1 MEGKT
6 FIGIDPGSKGFCTV
20 IYPDN
25 SKEFISI
32 SDNDELGLARE
43 LRRVKDR
50 SNGNIVACME
60 EIHAIFGS
68 SAKATFSF
76 GQIFGILKGILV
88 ALETPYHLVPPKTW
102 QKEIWINSD
111 MVVSYKTMMRKGKE
125 IKVKDINTKATS
137 FNASRRLF
145 PDVDLR
151 RSVRCK
157 NLDDNKSDSLLIA
170 EYARRK
176 NL

>member
-1 MEGKT
+1 MNKT
-6 FIGIDPGSKGFCTV
+6 YVGIDPGSKGFISV

-25 SKEFISI
+25 SKDFVSI
-32 SDNDELGLARE
+32 ADNNELSLSRE
-43 LRRVKDR
+43 LRKIKER
-50 SNGNIVACME
+50 SNNNVVACME

-76 GQIFGILKGILV
+76 GQIFGILKGILIT
-88 ALETPYHLVPPKTW
+88 LEMPYHLVQPKEW

-111 MVVSYKTMMRKGKE
+111 MVVSFETTKRNGKE
-125 IKVKDINTKATS
+125 IKHKKVNTKLTS

-145 PDVDLR
+145 PNIDFRKSD
-151 RSVRCK
+151 RCK

-170 EYARRK
+170 EYARRMS
-176 NL
+176 L

>member
-1 MEGKT
+1 MNKT
-6 FIGIDPGSKGFCTV
+6 YIGIDPGSKGFISV

-25 SKEFISI
+25 SKDFVSI
-32 SDNDELGLARE
+32 ADNNELSLSRA
-43 LRRVKDR
+43 LRRIKER
-50 SNGNIVACME
+50 SNNNVVACME

-76 GQIFGILKGILV
+76 GQIFGVLKGILV
-88 ALETPYHLVPPKTW
+88 ALEIPYHLVPPKTW

-111 MVVSYKTMMRKGKE
+111 MVVSYKTIKRNGKE
-125 IKVKDINTKATS
+125 NKVKDINTKSTS

-151 RSVRCK
+151 RSERCK

-170 EYARRK
+170 EYARRR

>member
-1 MEGKT
+1 MEGRT
-6 FIGIDPGSKGFCTV
+6 FIGIDPGSKGYFCV

-25 SKEFISI
+25 SKEFVSI
-32 SDNDELGLARE
+32 ADNDELGLSRE
-43 LRRVKDR
+43 LKRIKGKSGENV
-50 SNGNIVACME
+50 VACME

-68 SAKATFSF
+68 SAKSTFSF

-88 ALETPYHLVPPKTW
+88 ALEIPYHLVPPKAW
-102 QKEIWINSD
+102 QKEIWTNSD
-111 MVVSYKTMMRKGKE
+111 LVVSYKVIKRNGKE
-125 IKVKDINTKATS
+125 TNVKDINTKATS

-151 RSVRCK
+151 RSERCK

>member
-1 MEGKT
+1 MDGKT
-6 FIGIDPGSKGFCTV
+6 FIGIDPGSKGFCAV

-25 SKEFISI
+25 SKEFVSI
-32 SDNDELGLARE
+32 ADNDELGLVRK
-43 LRRVKDR
+43 LKIIKDK

-76 GQIFGILKGILV
+76 GQIFGVLKGILI
-88 ALETPYHLVPPKTW
+88 ALEIPYHLVPPKAW

-111 MVVSYKTMMRKGKE
+111 MVVSYKVIKRNGKE
-125 IKVKDINTKATS
+125 INVKDINTKATS

-151 RSVRCK
+151 RSERCR
-157 NLDDNKSDSLLIA
+157 NFDDNKSDSLLVA